1 MPIGKVP
8 QSLPMSRKSS
18 ANESSSLD
26 STIDSRMSN
35 SELLPMELLKVNYVH
50 QCKQAM
56 MRKSNEPPATP
67 HLNNPARFIGYRRQ
81 APTQAARPVRIASTL
96 SPNSARKPLPPI
108 PPPTVE
114 SWLLLSKQPQKTT
127 TVDSDCCCSQ
137 SACSCSDSNSD
148 VTEAS
153 TVTPDCEKSQSWNYR
168 NVRPANASGI
178 KSRADRIARI
188 EKSHCELPS
197 SSNKESSIECVACLR
212 QPQQVASTPNRM
224 SPRSRIPK
232 PVAPR
237 TDTGPY
243 NEANLQ
249 LQRRVQQ
256 LFQQEVVL
264 QSHSEAPRW
273 MFQQPGGSNSNTNR
287 QPELAEDHQSPRLQH
302 KAKLERVHIRKK
314 RQTLQIV
321 NQLTA
326 ERTRDSTLQDTKG
339 NASYKNQKHTPTPKS
354 TMVREER
361 MKRSSME
368 CCSDSGVSSSNDT
381 KEQQTKQNNMQ
392 QRDEKCLDC
401 VDTLESKIPDKPN
414 PKQADPNDVQNFA
427 KKNLIKATTNEL
439 LTAAAVQAKL
449 CNIEREKKLN
459 KLNQRSEPM
468 TSTITIS
475 IDDNWVQESCIDP
488 CDDYMETDSLM
499 LTPRPISHSSNSVK
513 IFVCSDG
520 SRGSGATHEQS
531 KSLCP
536 VDLSSRNSMSSS
548 GCGESSRDNTSV
560 CDSEQDCCLC
570 SGNQRGSSI
579 NCASNDCCHTIGGVF
594 WNNACYEV
602 EAELGANCCCSV
614 SSCDEDDCSYYEGKF
629 RVELDGIQARP
640 SKVPLRSNKLLR
652 KVGTTNLTALSSYF

>member
-8 QSLPMSRKSS
+8 QSQPMSRKSS

-26 STIDSRMSN
+26 STIDSRMSH

-56 MRKSNEPPATP
+56 MRKSNEPPAPP

-81 APTQAARPVRIASTL
+81 APTQAARPVRIPSTL
-96 SPNSARKPLPPI
+96 SPNSAHKPLPPI

-127 TVDSDCCCSQ
+127 GVDSDCCCSQ

-188 EKSHCELPS
+188 EKSHCELAS
-197 SSNKESSIECVACLR
+197 SSNKESSLECAACLR

-232 PVAPR
+232 PV
-237 TDTGPY
+237 GPY
-243 NEANLQ
+243 NETNSQ

-256 LFQQEVVL
+256 LFQQEMVL

-273 MFQQPGGSNSNTNR
+273 MFQNPGGGNR
-287 QPELAEDHQSPRLQH
+287 QPEQAEEQSPRLQH

-326 ERTRDSTLQDTKG
+326 ERTRDACQETKP
-339 NASYKNQKHTPTPKS
+339 NPSYKNQKGTPAPK
-354 TMVREER
+354 RDER
-361 MKRSSME
+361 MKSSSME

-392 QRDEKCLDC
+392 RDEKCLDC
-401 VDTLESKIPDKPN
+401 VDTLESKMPDKPN

-449 CNIEREKKLN
+449 CNIEREKKLK
-459 KLNQRSEPM
+459 KLNQR
-468 TSTITIS
+468 STITIS

-488 CDDYMETDSLM
+488 SDDYMETDSLM

-520 SRGSGATHEQS
+520 RGSGATHEQS

-536 VDLSSRNSMSSS
+536 VELSSRNSMSSS
-548 GCGESSRDNTSV
+548 GCGDSSRDNLSL
-560 CDSEQDCCLC
+560 CDLEQDCCLC

-602 EAELGANCCCSV
+602 EADLGPNCCCSV

-629 RVELDGIQARP
+629 HVELEGNQARP
-640 SKVPLRSNKLLR
+640 CKVPLRNNKLIR
-652 KVGTTNLTALSSYF
+652 KVGTTKPDCASKPLLIRTFYDL